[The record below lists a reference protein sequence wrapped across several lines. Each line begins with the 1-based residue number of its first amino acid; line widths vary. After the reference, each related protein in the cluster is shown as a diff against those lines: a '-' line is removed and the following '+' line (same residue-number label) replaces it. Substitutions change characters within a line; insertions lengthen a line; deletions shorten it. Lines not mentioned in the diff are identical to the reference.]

1 MKSDARDGDSAAGG
15 SPATP
20 KEAPASRSPT
30 AFSMSTPATVGQPT
44 DNCSRKLW
52 TCSKTPPCPSRV
64 PAAPPDAR
72 SIDDVASGQE
82 EQPDRREQTN
92 RGQHGI
98 VVARPFGIPVYISP
112 YWFVIA
118 AVFSVIYANDLSS
131 TISGNT
137 RYIVAA
143 AFVILLYL
151 SVLVHELAHSVVAR
165 GYGLPVRRIVLN
177 PLGGVSEIEREAP
190 TPGRE
195 FAVAG
200 AGPALSL
207 VLAAIGWGLDQ
218 LAPSGVTGA
227 LIRQLMVANILV
239 GLFTLLPGLPLDG
252 GRMLRAVIWKI
263 TKKPTTAT
271 IAAAW
276 VGRGLAIALLAIPFF
291 SGRLSGGDIVST
303 LWVVVIAAFM
313 WTGATQSIKATR
325 FRERLPALQARRLA
339 RKAISVSASTPL
351 AEAIRQAD
359 DAGARAI
366 VVVDH
371 DSKPIAIVNEAAVTA
386 TPPQRRPWVETG
398 SMARSID
405 PSLVLSADLQG
416 MALLDAIRR
425 APATEYLLVDSPGP
439 GFRVVSTR

>member
-1 MKSDARDGDSAAGG
+1 
-15 SPATP
+15 
-20 KEAPASRSPT
+20 
-30 AFSMSTPATVGQPT
+30 
-44 DNCSRKLW
+44 
-52 TCSKTPPCPSRV
+52 
-64 PAAPPDAR
+64 
-72 SIDDVASGQE
+72 VASGQE

-98 VVARPFGIPVYISP
+98 IVARPFGIPVYISP

-118 AVFSVIYANDLSS
+118 AVFSIIYANDLSS

-207 VLAAIGWGLDQ
+207 VLAAIGWGLAQ
-218 LAPSGVTGA
+218 LAPYGVTGA
-227 LIRQLMVANILV
+227 LIRQLMVANIIV
-239 GLFTLLPGLPLDG
+239 GIFNLLPGLPLDG

-291 SGRLSGGDIVST
+291 SGRLSGGNIVST

-405 PSLVLSADLQG
+405 PSLVLNADLQG

-425 APATEYLLVDSPGP
+425 APATEYLLVDSTGQVF
-439 GFRVVSTR
+439 GVLATRDLDQVFAGV